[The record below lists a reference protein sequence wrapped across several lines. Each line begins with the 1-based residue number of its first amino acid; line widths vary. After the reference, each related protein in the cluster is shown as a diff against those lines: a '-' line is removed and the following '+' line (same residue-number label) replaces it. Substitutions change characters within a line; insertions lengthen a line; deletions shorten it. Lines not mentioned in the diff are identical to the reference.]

1 MTIFSHKKTGRRV
14 IYREID
20 MTREEYQEHGASED
34 ALFLTEEFYD
44 EAIIGVD
51 YSGRIVYDIAKII
64 EVLQTSD
71 GMTEDEACEYFEYN
85 IAGAYVGPMTPIF
98 VYRTEAI

>member
-1 MTIFSHKKTGRRV
+1 MTVLHKKTGRRV

-20 MTREEYQEHGASED
+20 MTREEYQDYGASED
-34 ALFLTEEFYD
+34 ALFLTEDFYD

-51 YSGRIVYDIAKII
+51 YSGRIVYDVAKII
-64 EVLQTSD
+64 EVLQTAD

-85 IAGAYVGPMTPIF
+85 IAGAYVGDMTPIF
-98 VYRTEAI
+98 VYRTEEI